1 MRDLKTR
8 AIAELNA
15 IIKHNADDI
24 ELAHIAA
31 DEVLCEVLIELG
43 LEEVADKFREMDK
56 YYA

>member
-15 IIKHNADDI
+15 IIEHNADDI
-24 ELAHIAA
+24 ELAHVAA